1 MAELTKIRAGHLGRE
16 AWIYVRQSTMTQ
28 VRENTES
35 LNRQYELAQRAHRL
49 GWPAERVRV
58 VDDDLGCSGAEATAR
73 AGFQGLVAAVGLG
86 QVGLVLGI
94 EVSRLA
100 RRNADWYHLL
110 DLCAMTD
117 TLIADADGLY
127 HPGDYNDRL
136 VLGLK
141 GTMSEAELH
150 VLRSRLDAG
159 LRHKAAR
166 GELRQLLPVGLD
178 YDEDGRVVLSRDE
191 AVRTAIA
198 AVFDRFDELGSARQ
212 VVLSLRAD
220 GLRLPRRS
228 AGARVVRWAEAT
240 YPAVHDLLT
249 NPAYGGAY
257 VFGRTKVSRH
267 LDETGRIVVRERE
280 LPRQEWEVT
289 IPEHHPGYLSW
300 QTYLANQDR
309 LRANARP
316 PKGQGGGAAREGRA
330 LLQGLVVCGKCGRRM
345 LVGYSG
351 PDGRVP
357 RYLCA
362 QGLRLYGSARSCQ
375 SLSGRRLEAAVVEE
389 MFTVLQPAALAATAA
404 ALAEA
409 EDQHDRRV
417 RAFELAVERA
427 RYEAERAR
435 RQFDAVEP
443 ENRLVARSLERNW
456 EARLVTLRQAEADLA
471 AQQSRRPA
479 VLTEQEVAWLSHAGA
494 DLRAVFDADTTTM
507 RERKQLLRLLI
518 SEVVITVDRD
528 AAQATVR
535 IRWEGGTHTDITVA
549 LPRRGVDSAIRTETD
564 TLERIRRLAVHYD
577 DATIARLLARQNVMT
592 ATGLPFTRD
601 RVSSLRRKHGI
612 AGPTERV
619 GPVGDDVHMVSIA
632 EAQTLLGTSRATLY
646 RWLASGFIRG
656 EQDGP
661 GGPWRIRIDAELRA
675 KITSDA
681 PEGWVGLEQAARR
694 LGVAKQTVIDRIRR
708 GELNAVHVNRG
719 QRKGLAIQ
727 LPSQQDTLFASMP

>member
-178 YDEDGRVVLSRDE
+178 YDEDGRVVLSPDV
-191 AVRTAIA
+191 AVRAGIA

-228 AGARVVRWAEAT
+228 AGARVIRWAEAT

-249 NPAYGGAY
+249 NPAYAGAY

-267 LDETGRIVVRERE
+267 LDETGRIVTRERE
-280 LPRQEWEVT
+280 LPREEWEVT
-289 IPEHHPGYLSW
+289 IPDHHPGYVSW

-316 PKGQGGGAAREGRA
+316 PRGQGGGAAREGRA

-375 SLSGRRLEAAVVEE
+375 SLSGRRLDGGVVEE

-409 EDQHDRRV
+409 EDQHARRV
-417 RAFELAVERA
+417 HVFELAVERA

-443 ENRLVARSLERNW
+443 ENRLVARSLEREW

-479 VLTEQEVAWLSHAGA
+479 VLTEEEVAWLSHAGA

-507 RERKQLLRLLI
+507 RERKQLVRLLV

-528 AAQATVR
+528 AAQAAVR
-535 IRWEGGTHTDITVA
+535 IRWEGGTQTDIAVA
-549 LPRRGVDSAIRTETD
+549 LPRRGVDGAIRTETD

-577 DATIARLLARQNVMT
+577 DATIARLLARQSVMT

-601 RVSSLRRKHGI
+601 RVGSLRRKHGI
-612 AGPTERV
+612 AGPSEPV
-619 GPVGDDVHMVSIA
+619 GPVGDVVHMVSVA
-632 EAQTLLGTSRATLY
+632 EAQALLGTSRATLY

-656 EQDGP
+656 EQHGP

-675 KITSDA
+675 KITSEA
-681 PEGWVGLEQAARR
+681 PEGWVGLGQAARR
-694 LGVAKQTVIDRIRR
+694 LGVAKQTVLDRIRR

-727 LPSQQDTLFASMP
+727 LPPLEDTLFGPTP

>member
-1 MAELTKIRAGHLGRE
+1 
-16 AWIYVRQSTMTQ
+16 
-28 VRENTES
+28 
-35 LNRQYELAQRAHRL
+35 
-49 GWPAERVRV
+49 
-58 VDDDLGCSGAEATAR
+58 
-73 AGFQGLVAAVGLG
+73 
-86 QVGLVLGI
+86 
-94 EVSRLA
+94 
-100 RRNADWYHLL
+100 
-110 DLCAMTD
+110 
-117 TLIADADGLY
+117 
-127 HPGDYNDRL
+127 
-136 VLGLK
+136 
-141 GTMSEAELH
+141 
-150 VLRSRLDAG
+150 
-159 LRHKAAR
+159 
-166 GELRQLLPVGLD
+166 
-178 YDEDGRVVLSRDE
+178 
-191 AVRTAIA
+191 
-198 AVFDRFDELGSARQ
+198 VFDRFDELGSARQ

-240 YPAVHDLLT
+240 YPAVHDFLT
-249 NPAYGGAY
+249 NPAYGGAF

-267 LDETGRIVVRERE
+267 LDEAGRIVTRERE

-289 IPEHHPGYLSW
+289 IPEHHPGYVSW

-375 SLSGRRLEAAVVEE
+375 SLSGRRLDAAVVEE

-409 EDQHDRRV
+409 EDQHARRV

-427 RYEAERAR
+427 RYEAERTR

-443 ENRLVARSLERNW
+443 ENRLVARSLERDW
-456 EARLVTLRQAEADLA
+456 QARLVTLRQAETDLA
-471 AQQSRRPA
+471 AQRSRRPA
-479 VLTEQEVAWLSHAGA
+479 VLTEQEVAWLSRAGA
-494 DLRAVFDADTTTM
+494 DLRGVFDADTTTV

-518 SEVVITVDRD
+518 SEVVITVNRD
-528 AAQATVR
+528 AAQAAVR
-535 IRWEGGTHTDITVA
+535 IRWEGGAQTDIAVA
-549 LPRRGVDSAIRTETD
+549 LPRRGVDTAIRTEAD

-592 ATGLPFTRD
+592 ATGLSFTRD
-601 RVSSLRRKHGI
+601 RVGSLRRKHGI

-619 GPVGDDVHMVSIA
+619 GPAGDDVHMVSIA

-694 LGVAKQTVIDRIRR
+694 LGVAKQTVLDRIRR
-708 GELNAVHVNRG
+708 RELNAVHVNRG

>member
-1 MAELTKIRAGHLGRE
+1 
-16 AWIYVRQSTMTQ
+16 
-28 VRENTES
+28 
-35 LNRQYELAQRAHRL
+35 
-49 GWPAERVRV
+49 
-58 VDDDLGCSGAEATAR
+58 
-73 AGFQGLVAAVGLG
+73 
-86 QVGLVLGI
+86 
-94 EVSRLA
+94 
-100 RRNADWYHLL
+100 
-110 DLCAMTD
+110 
-117 TLIADADGLY
+117 
-127 HPGDYNDRL
+127 
-136 VLGLK
+136 
-141 GTMSEAELH
+141 
-150 VLRSRLDAG
+150 VLRSRLNAG

-178 YDEDGRVVLSRDE
+178 YDEDARVVLSPDE
-191 AVRTAIA
+191 AVRAAIM

-228 AGARVVRWAEAT
+228 AGARVIRWAEAT
-240 YPAVHDLLT
+240 YPAVHDFLT

-267 LDETGRIVVRERE
+267 LDEAGRIVARDRE
-280 LPRQEWEVT
+280 LPREEWEVT
-289 IPEHHPGYLSW
+289 IPDHHPGYVSW
-300 QTYLANQDR
+300 QSYLANQDR

-316 PKGQGGGAAREGRA
+316 RRGQGGGAVREGRA

-345 LVGYSG
+345 LVSYSG

-357 RYLCA
+357 RYVCA

-375 SLSGRRLEAAVVEE
+375 SLSGRRLDAAVVEE
-389 MFTVLQPAALAATAA
+389 MFTVLEPA

-409 EDQHDRRV
+409 EDQHARRV

-427 RYEAERAR
+427 RYEAARAR

-443 ENRLVARSLERNW
+443 ENRLVARSLERDW
-456 EARLVTLRQAEADLA
+456 EAQLVTLRQAEADLS
-471 AQQSRRPA
+471 AQRSRRPA
-479 VLTEQEVAWLSHAGA
+479 VLTDAEVAWLSHAGA
-494 DLRAVFDADTTTM
+494 DLRAVFDADTTTI

-518 SEVVITVDRD
+518 GEVVITVDRD
-528 AAQATVR
+528 AAQAAVR

-549 LPRRGVDSAIRTETD
+549 LPRRGVDSAIRTEAD

-601 RVSSLRRKHGI
+601 RVGSLRRKHGI
-612 AGPTERV
+612 AGPSEPV
-619 GPVGDDVHMVSIA
+619 GPVGDDEHMVSIA

-656 EQDGP
+656 EQHGP

-681 PEGWVGLEQAARR
+681 PEGWVGLEQAARW
-694 LGVAKQTVIDRIRR
+694 LGVAKQTVLDRVRR
-708 GELNAVHVNRG
+708 GELTAVHVNRC

-727 LPSQQDTLFASMP
+727 LPLPQDTLFAPTP

>member
-1 MAELTKIRAGHLGRE
+1 MAELTKVRPAHLRRE
-16 AWIYVRQSTMTQ
+16 AWVYVRQSTMTQ
-28 VRENTES
+28 VRHNTES
-35 LNRQYELAQRAHRL
+35 LNRQYELVERAHGL
-49 GWPAERVRV
+49 GWPADRVRV

-166 GELRQLLPVGLD
+166 GELRQLPPVGLD
-178 YDEDGRVVLSRDE
+178 YDDGRVVLSPDE

-228 AGARVVRWAEAT
+228 AGARVIRWAEAT

-249 NPAYGGAY
+249 NPAYGGAF
-257 VFGRTKVSRH
+257 VFGRTKVSRQ
-267 LDETGRIVVRERE
+267 LDEAGRIVTRERE

-289 IPEHHPGYLSW
+289 IPEHHPGYVSW

-316 PKGQGGGAAREGRA
+316 PRGQGGGAAREGRA

-375 SLSGRRLEAAVVEE
+375 SLSGRRLDAAVVEE

-409 EDQHDRRV
+409 EDQHARRV

-443 ENRLVARSLERNW
+443 ENRLVARSLERDW

-471 AQQSRRPA
+471 AQRSRRPA
-479 VLTEQEVAWLSHAGA
+479 VLTEEEVAWLSRAGA
-494 DLRAVFDADTTTM
+494 DLRAVFDADSTTV

-528 AAQATVR
+528 AAQAAVR
-535 IRWEGGTHTDITVA
+535 IRWEGGTQTDIAVA
-549 LPRRGVDSAIRTETD
+549 LPRRGVDSAIRTEAD

-601 RVSSLRRKHGI
+601 RVGSLRRKHGI

-619 GPVGDDVHMVSIA
+619 GPAGDDVHMVSIA
-632 EAQTLLGTSRATLY
+632 EAETLLGTSRATLY

-656 EQDGP
+656 EQHGP

-675 KITSDA
+675 KITPDA

-694 LGVAKQTVIDRIRR
+694 LGVAKQTVLDRIRR

-727 LPSQQDTLFASMP
+727 LPSQQDTLFAAMP